1 MKINTKK
8 LENVN
13 MAIIRINMLAMTEL
27 QANML
32 FSNRVKKKSY
42 TDYSEEAKLS
52 LAVN

>member
-32 FSNRVKKKSY
+32 FSNRVKKNHIPIIQR
-42 TDYSEEAKLS
+42 KLNS
-52 LAVN
+52 PSQ